1 VTYRFI
7 DAEKTQYRVARLC
20 RVLRISRSGYYA
32 WQRRGASE
40 RSAQDVVLAAKIT
53 AIHSH
58 SDGSYGVPRVHA
70 ELRAQGIRISRRRVA
85 RLMRELG
92 LEGVSRRKRRSTT
105 TGGERPAAPDLI
117 ERRFFDHATG
127 PDQVWYADITYVPT
141 WQGWLYVALVVD
153 AWSRRI
159 VGWSMRDTLEAV
171 LVVDALGMATRRR
184 SPAAG
189 AIHHSDRGSQY
200 GAAVYG
206 RTLRESGLVQSM
218 GRCGSALDN
227 AACESV
233 MATFKTE
240 LVHRRSFQTRD
251 QAREQVFRWIEGWYN
266 ARRRHSSLGYL
277 SPTDY
282 EAIHAESDHP
292 AHRAETRSAHQP
304 SQPLAEGGEGHTLT
318 QNGRTAPVDPDQ
330 PALHKGALIGLEHPS
345 TQTGNVSTEP
355 R

>member
-1 VTYRFI
+1 MTYRFI
-7 DAEKTQYRVARLC
+7 DAEKDHHRVARLC
-20 RVLRISRSGYYA
+20 GVLRISRSGYYA

-40 RSAQDVVLAAKIT
+40 RSAQDVVLAARIS
-53 AIHSH
+53 AIHSE
-58 SDGSYGVPRVHA
+58 SDGTYGVPRVHA
-70 ELRAQGIRISRRRVA
+70 ELRDQGIRISRRRVA

-105 TGGERPAAPDLI
+105 TRGERPSAPDLI

-159 VGWSMRDTLEAV
+159 VGWSMRDTLEAG
-171 LVVDALGMATRRR
+171 LVVDALGMAATTR
-184 SPAAG
+184 SPAPG

-200 GAAVYG
+200 ASAVYG

-240 LVHRRSFQTRD
+240 LVHRRSFHTRD
-251 QAREQVFRWIEGWYN
+251 QAREHVFRWIEGWYN

-277 SPTDY
+277 SPADY
-282 EAIHAESDHP
+282 EALHA
-292 AHRAETRSAHQP
+292 Q
-304 SQPLAEGGEGHTLT
+304 EGGEGDSG
-318 QNGRTAPVDPDQ
+318 NGRTAPVDPDQ
-330 PALHKGALIGLEHPS
+330 PALPWGALAGVEHPS
-345 TQTGNVSTEP
+345 TQTENMSTEP

>member
-1 VTYRFI
+1 VTCRFI
-7 DAEKTQYRVARLC
+7 DAERTNHRVARLC

-40 RSAQDVVLAAKIT
+40 RCAQDVVLAAKIT
-53 AIHSH
+53 AIHAD
-58 SDGSYGVPRVHA
+58 SDGTYGVPRIHA

-92 LEGVSRRKRRSTT
+92 LEVVSRRRRRSTT
-105 TGGERPAAPDLI
+105 TRGERSTAPDLV
-117 ERRFFDHATG
+117 ERRFGAATG
-127 PDQVWYADITYVPT
+127 PDQVWFADITYVPT

-159 VGWSMRDTLEAV
+159 IGWSMRDTLEAA
-171 LVVDALGMATRRR
+171 LVVDALGMATTARR
-184 SPAAG
+184 PEAG
-189 AIHHSDRGSQY
+189 TIHHSDRGSQY
-200 GAAVYG
+200 CAAVYG

-240 LVHRRSFQTRD
+240 LVHRRSFPTRD
-251 QAREQVFRWIEGWYN
+251 QAREHVFQWIEGWYN
-266 ARRRHSSLGYL
+266 PRRRHSSPGYL
-277 SPTDY
+277 SPAEY
-282 EAIHAESDHP
+282 EALHTDPESDHP
-292 AHRAETRSAHQP
+292 AHPAKTRPAERR
-304 SQPLAEGGEGHTLT
+304 SQPLPQGGQANTLT
-318 QNGRTAPVDPDQ
+318 PNERAAPVDPQ
-330 PALHKGALIGLEHPS
+330 PALPQGALIGIEHPS
-345 TQTGNVSTEP
+345 TQTANVSTEP